1 MKMKEDFEEW
11 AKGKIA
17 IVNYDKDYANSEAS
31 IAWQAWQRAWNIAVR
46 AQRQK
51 DEEEI
56 KALRNKLR
64 SIASLASTKFMG
76 ER

>member
-1 MKMKEDFEEW
+1 MKEDFEEW